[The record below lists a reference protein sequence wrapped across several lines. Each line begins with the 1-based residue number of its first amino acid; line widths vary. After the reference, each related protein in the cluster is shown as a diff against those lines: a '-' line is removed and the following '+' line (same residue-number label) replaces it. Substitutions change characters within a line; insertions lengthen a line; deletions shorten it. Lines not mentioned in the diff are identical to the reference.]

1 MSFSHFVETA
11 PLTVCGEW
19 MADGDVQTSNTFAH
33 VTCPACRLWVHDH
46 RLAPGGFPDP
56 PEWASCPECKGDLG
70 GVEIGRIEEHR
81 KGCSRL
87 PL

>member
-1 MSFSHFVETA
+1 MTISRRA
-11 PLTVCGEW
+11 
-19 MADGDVQTSNTFAH
+19 
-33 VTCPACRLWVHDH
+33 
-46 RLAPGGFPDP
+46 GFPDP
-56 PEWASCPECKGDLG
+56 PEWARCPECKGDLG